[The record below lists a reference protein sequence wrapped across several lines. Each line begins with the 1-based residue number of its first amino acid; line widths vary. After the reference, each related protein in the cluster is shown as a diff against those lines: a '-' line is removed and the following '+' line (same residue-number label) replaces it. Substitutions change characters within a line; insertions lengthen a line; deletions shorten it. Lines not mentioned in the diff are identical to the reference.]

1 MGMSSLMATAL
12 SSSTTQATVE
22 REPAL
27 TTMSN
32 MLGGLIIVLGLI
44 FLLAYL
50 VKRLKLVPTSHGV
63 LKTLAVTPLG
73 QREKMVL
80 VEVDGQQYLLGVT
93 SQQVTL
99 IDKLD
104 NPIKVEQDSFA
115 SRLRQAKS
123 SQS

>member
-1 MGMSSLMATAL
+1 MGISSLMAVAAAAT
-12 SSSTTQATVE
+12 TTQVTGE
-22 REPAL
+22 RESAL
-27 TTMSN
+27 ATMSN
-32 MLGGLIIVLGLI
+32 MLGGLLVVIALI

-50 VKRLKLVPTSHGV
+50 VKRLKLVPSSHGV

-93 SQQVTL
+93 SQQVSL

-104 NPIKVEQDSFA
+104 TPIIIEQDSFA

>member
-80 VEVDGQQYLLGVT
+80 VEVGGQQYLLGVT

-123 SQS
+123 SQL

>member
-1 MGMSSLMATAL
+1 MTISSLMVTAVA
-12 SSSTTQATVE
+12 STTTQVTE

-27 TTMSN
+27 TTMAN
-32 MLGGLIIVLGLI
+32 MLGGLIIVLAVI

-50 VKRLKLVPTSHGV
+50 VRRLKLVPSNQGV

-93 SQQVTL
+93 SAQVTL

-104 NPIKVEQDSFA
+104 TPITIAQDSFA

>member
-12 SSSTTQATVE
+12 SSSATQATVE

>member
-1 MGMSSLMATAL
+1 MGTSSLMAVAAAAT
-12 SSSTTQATVE
+12 TTQVTGE
-22 REPAL
+22 RESAL
-27 TTMSN
+27 ATMTN
-32 MLGGLIIVLGLI
+32 MLGGLLVVIALI

-93 SQQVTL
+93 SQQVSL

-104 NPIKVEQDSFA
+104 TPIIIEQDSFA

>member
-1 MGMSSLMATAL
+1 MGISSLMAVAAAAT
-12 SSSTTQATVE
+12 TTQVTGE
-22 REPAL
+22 RESAL
-27 TTMSN
+27 ATMTN
-32 MLGGLIIVLGLI
+32 MLGGLLVVIALI

-93 SQQVTL
+93 PQQVSL

-104 NPIKVEQDSFA
+104 TPITIEQDSFA